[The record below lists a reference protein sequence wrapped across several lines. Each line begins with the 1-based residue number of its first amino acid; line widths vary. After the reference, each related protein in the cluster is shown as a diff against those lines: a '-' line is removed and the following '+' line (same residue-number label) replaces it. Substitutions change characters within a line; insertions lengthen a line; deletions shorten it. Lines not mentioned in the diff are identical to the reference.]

1 MSPEQI
7 QDLKEYAAN
16 NLSEYND
23 ALAVVNKQVPDLL
36 AESRGNSGNF
46 NRVVSNATYDELYKF
61 SKAIEEMA
69 DALKRVERDRWEAK
83 KAGVTL

>member
-7 QDLKEYAAN
+7 QDLKEYAAS

-36 AESRGNSGNF
+36 VEGYAKSGNL
-46 NRVVSNATYDELYKF
+46 NQVVATATYDELYKF
-61 SKAIEEMA
+61 SKAVEEMA

-83 KAGVTL
+83 KAGITL